1 MASTVSASSVTW
13 PSAIMT
19 RIWRC
24 VCECQSKPNESKVIN
39 EREKKKIKGECIIK
53 NNIHLYELKERKN

>member
-24 VCECQSKPNESKVIN
+24 VCEYQSKPNESKVNN
-39 EREKKKIKGECIIK
+39 ERKKKR
-53 NNIHLYELKERKN
+53 LKENALLKIIFICMN